1 MRLNENI
8 LKHKKVLLFDL
19 DGTILDDSNIWDEI
33 YAEFVRQECKVE
45 VSTKQI
51 LEDWYEHL
59 EKFKETDFYKSYV
72 IYLVRKYDSKTLDFD
87 ADNLRKKLYIIA
99 EKYVCEKVKYKDFA
113 PEVIKKLKDLNYLLG
128 IGSISDK
135 ETFNKYNYLN
145 KNISEKM
152 NMFEYFDEI
161 LLYDDV
167 QNKKPNPEVY
177 LKLMEKLKV
186 RPEECLVI
194 EDSLSGVQAAKNA
207 KLEVVNI
214 PDIGSLK
221 NQDEI
226 DKITDYKLNDMKEF
240 WDLIKDLS

>member
-8 LKHKKVLLFDL
+8 LKHKKVILFDL

-59 EKFKETDFYKSYV
+59 EKFKGTDFYKSYV

-113 PEVIKKLKDLNYLLG
+113 PEVIKKLKNLNYLLG

>member
-8 LKHKKVLLFDL
+8 LKHKKVILFDL

-226 DKITDYKLNDMKEF
+226 DKITDYKLIDMKEF
-240 WDLIKDLS
+240 WELIKDLS

>member
-1 MRLNENI
+1 MGDCMKRCI
-8 LKHKKVLLFDL
+8 F
-19 DGTILDDSNIWDEI
+19 II
-33 YAEFVRQECKVE
+33 
-45 VSTKQI
+45 VSTIVAISI
-51 LEDWYEHL
+51 LMYFYEQ
-59 EKFKETDFYKSYV
+59 KET
-72 IYLVRKYDSKTLDFD
+72 LLNKTYPANNSSVHIEYPYFNNTII
-87 ADNLRKKLYIIA
+87 DNYI
-99 EKYVCEKVKYKDFA
+99 
-113 PEVIKKLKDLNYLLG
+113 
-128 IGSISDK
+128 
-135 ETFNKYNYLN
+135 TNYLN

-240 WDLIKDLS
+240 WELIKDLNY